1 MKSWDINTVLSDTTS
16 LSVRLR
22 GKGEV
27 MGGAGTHSLS
37 CSTVW
42 WRLRPYPGP
51 AAPWFFHFEAAPT
64 SASMNN
70 LPHRVGEI

>member
-27 MGGAGTHSLS
+27 MGGAGDTQ
-37 CSTVW
+37 
-42 WRLRPYPGP
+42 P
-51 AAPWFFHFEAAPT
+51 
-64 SASMNN
+64 
-70 LPHRVGEI
+70 